1 MSEQPSRLINWW
13 IPAAV
18 LVTAI
23 ALLVG
28 LRAVMPG
35 DSPLP
40 WGPDAPES
48 AVINAVAETPAD
60 PFRYGGRPL
69 GTVLPQFGP
78 GGPDWQDSGWEV
90 APRTQGGFRVTRRF
104 VAPGG
109 GRAGVPLH
117 RQRRPGRGPAG
128 QWTRP
133 GPHAHPPRRGPRLI
147 PPAFEA
153 RAGVGYAARPFTE
166 TAP

>member
-18 LVTAI
+18 LVAAI

-48 AVINAVAETPAD
+48 AVINAVAEAPAD

-78 GGPDWQDSGWEV
+78 GGPDWRDGGWEV

-109 GRAGVPLH
+109 AERVFRFTVSADLEEV
-117 RQRRPGRGPAG
+117 RPANGPARALMLI
-128 QWTRP
+128 RP
-133 GPHAHPPRRGPRLI
+133 AEDPD
-147 PPAFEA
+147 
-153 RAGVGYAARPFTE
+153 
-166 TAP
+166 